1 MVTCIKNRALQ
12 QTKNRSTLPY
22 GNCKN
27 KIRVKRKNREQVLKS
42 DSLESESSFCTSW
55 TTLFG
60 KLALLSLGFLARTLT
75 AGGPFLRALQ
85 EALD

>member
-1 MVTCIKNRALQ
+1 MEIVKIKLEW
-12 QTKNRSTLPY
+12 KE
-22 GNCKN
+22 K
-27 KIRVKRKNREQVLKS
+27 KEREQVLKS

-60 KLALLSLGFLARTLT
+60 NLAFLSLGFLARTVS
-75 AGGPFLRALQ
+75 AGGQFFLRELQ